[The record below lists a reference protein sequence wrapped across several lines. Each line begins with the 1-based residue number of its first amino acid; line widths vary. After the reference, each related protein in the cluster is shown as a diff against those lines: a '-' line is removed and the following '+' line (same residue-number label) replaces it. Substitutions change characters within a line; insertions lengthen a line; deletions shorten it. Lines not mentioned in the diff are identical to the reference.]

1 MPNSIDRK
9 KAKKIFSWSVID
21 QSMLSLTTF
30 TTLAFGVRN
39 LIPADYSIIT
49 GAYLI
54 FFSLNIFCSGLFFS
68 VAAPRLKFAQ
78 NPKEFLSEIYTNFLI
93 FSVAIIFPILCILL
107 IYDLIDKEDL
117 LLGAVFI
124 IVTLTGEGF
133 RRILHLLNEPFQAA
147 LMNST
152 ILSSRI
158 AGFLIIENFS
168 LSSFLFLLIL
178 TSLIPFILFI
188 LKAKFPLSFSRRHI
202 GGYFFYSKWNFFAA
216 IPTILTV
223 HAPVMLA
230 SSFIGPIAMSVLVSL
245 RSITTFTNV
254 FVGLFDTAIPI
265 LHSAGYKLKV
275 ESLIFIF
282 YFLTSLIIFK
292 YGDLLLDLL
301 FGSRFSDFRIEL
313 LLLWILSGLY
323 MIIRLRL
330 VKLRAR
336 FVRKIEFYSFALGA
350 IVMASFFLIFP
361 MNTIAAIVL
370 VMLATYLTILILLYS
385 KKLPR

>member
-1 MPNSIDRK
+1 VSYSIDRK
-9 KAKKIFSWSVID
+9 KAKEIFSWSVID
-21 QSMLSLTTF
+21 QSLLSLTTF
-30 TTLAFGVRN
+30 ITIAFGVRN
-39 LIPADYSIIT
+39 LIPEEYSIIA
-49 GAYLI
+49 GVYLV

-78 NPKEFLSEIYTNFLI
+78 NPKEFLSEIYTYFLI
-93 FSVAIIFPILCILL
+93 FSAAIIFSIICILL
-107 IYDLIDKEDL
+107 IYDFIDKEDL
-117 LLGAVFI
+117 FLGAVFI
-124 IVTLTGEGF
+124 LVTISGEGF
-133 RRILHLLNEPFQAA
+133 RRILYLLNEPFQAA

-158 AGFLIIENFS
+158 ACFLIIETFT
-168 LSSFLFLLIL
+168 LSSFLLFLIL
-178 TSLIPFILFI
+178 TSLVPFVLFI
-188 LKAKFPLSFSRRHI
+188 FKAKFPLSFSHRHI
-202 GGYFFYSKWNFFAA
+202 DGYFFYSKWNFFAA
-216 IPTILTV
+216 IPIILTV

-230 SSFIGPIAMSVLVSL
+230 SSFIGPIAMSVLVTL
-245 RSITTFTNV
+245 RSITNFTNV

-265 LHSAGYKLKV
+265 LHSAGFKLKV
-275 ESLIFIF
+275 EGLIFIF
-282 YFLTSLIIFK
+282 YFITSLIIFE
-292 YGDLLLDLL
+292 YGDLLLGLL

-323 MIIRLRL
+323 MMIRLRL

-370 VMLATYLTILILLYS
+370 VMLATYLTILIFLYS

>member
-1 MPNSIDRK
+1 VSYSIDRK
-9 KAKKIFSWSVID
+9 KAKEIFSWSVID
-21 QSMLSLTTF
+21 QSLLSLTTF
-30 TTLAFGVRN
+30 ITIAFGVRN
-39 LIPADYSIIT
+39 LIPEEYSIIA
-49 GAYLI
+49 GVYLV

-78 NPKEFLSEIYTNFLI
+78 NPKEFLSEIYTYFLI
-93 FSVAIIFPILCILL
+93 FSAAIIFSIICILL
-107 IYDLIDKEDL
+107 IYDFIDKEDL
-117 LLGAVFI
+117 FLGAVFI
-124 IVTLTGEGF
+124 LVTISGEGF
-133 RRILHLLNEPFQAA
+133 RRILYLLNEPFQAA

-158 AGFLIIENFS
+158 ACFLIIETFT
-168 LSSFLFLLIL
+168 LSSFLLFLIL
-178 TSLIPFILFI
+178 TSLVPFVLFI
-188 LKAKFPLSFSRRHI
+188 FKAKFPLSFSHRHI
-202 GGYFFYSKWNFFAA
+202 DGYFFYSKWNFFAA
-216 IPTILTV
+216 IPIILTV

-230 SSFIGPIAMSVLVSL
+230 SSFIGPIAMSVLVTL
-245 RSITTFTNV
+245 RSITNFTNV

-265 LHSAGYKLKV
+265 LHSAGFKLKV
-275 ESLIFIF
+275 EGLIFIF
-282 YFLTSLIIFK
+282 YFITSLIIFE
-292 YGDLLLDLL
+292 YGDLLLGLL

-323 MIIRLRL
+323 MMIRLRL

-350 IVMASFFLIFP
+350 IVMALFFLIFP

>member
-1 MPNSIDRK
+1 VAHSIDRK

-39 LIPADYSIIT
+39 LIPAEYSIIT

-93 FSVAIIFPILCILL
+93 FAAAIIFSILCILL
-107 IYDLIDKEDL
+107 IYDFIDKEDL

-124 IVTLTGEGF
+124 LVTLTGEGF

-158 AGFLIIENFS
+158 AGLLTIETFT
-168 LSSFLFLLIL
+168 LSSFLVLLIL
-178 TSLIPFILFI
+178 TSLIPSVFFIF
-188 LKAKFPLSFSRRHI
+188 KSKFPLSFSRRHI

-216 IPTILTV
+216 IPIIFTV
-223 HAPVMLA
+223 HLPFMLA
-230 SSFIGPIAMSVLVSL
+230 SSLISPLAMSILVSL
-245 RSITTFTNV
+245 RSITNFTNI
-254 FVGLFDTAIPI
+254 FIGLFDTVIPI
-265 LHSAGYKLKV
+265 FHSAGFKLKI
-275 ESLIFIF
+275 EILIYIF
-282 YFLTSLIIFK
+282 YFATSIFIYK
-292 YGDLLLDLL
+292 FGNSVLDLL
-301 FGSRFSDFRIEL
+301 FGSSFSKFWFEL
-313 LLLWILSGLY
+313 LLIWLLSGLNVL
-323 MIIRLRL
+323 INLRL
-330 VKLRAR
+330 VKLRER
-336 FVRKIEFYSFALGA
+336 LVRKVEFFSFSLGV
-350 IVMASFFLIFP
+350 IVSTLCFLFFSVDSVREILIIMIISYF
-361 MNTIAAIVL
+361 TVL
-370 VMLATYLTILILLYS
+370 VSLHKIKIS
-385 KKLPR
+385 

>member
-1 MPNSIDRK
+1 MSYSIDRK
-9 KAKKIFSWSVID
+9 KAKEIFSWSVID
-21 QSMLSLTTF
+21 QSLLSLTTF
-30 TTLAFGVRN
+30 ITIAFGVRN
-39 LIPADYSIIT
+39 LIPEEYSIIA
-49 GAYLI
+49 GVYLV

-78 NPKEFLSEIYTNFLI
+78 NPKEFLSEIYTYFLI
-93 FSVAIIFPILCILL
+93 FSAAIIFSIICILL
-107 IYDLIDKEDL
+107 IYDFIDKEDL
-117 LLGAVFI
+117 FLGAVFI
-124 IVTLTGEGF
+124 LVTISGEGF
-133 RRILHLLNEPFQAA
+133 RRILYLLNEPFQAA

-158 AGFLIIENFS
+158 ACFLIIETFT
-168 LSSFLFLLIL
+168 LSSFLLFLIL
-178 TSLIPFILFI
+178 TSLVPFVLFI
-188 LKAKFPLSFSRRHI
+188 FKAKFPLSFSHRHI
-202 GGYFFYSKWNFFAA
+202 DGYFFYSKWNFFAA
-216 IPTILTV
+216 IPIILTV

-230 SSFIGPIAMSVLVSL
+230 SSFIGPIAMSVLVTL
-245 RSITTFTNV
+245 RSITNFTNV

-265 LHSAGYKLKV
+265 LHSAGFKLKV
-275 ESLIFIF
+275 EGLIFIF
-282 YFLTSLIIFK
+282 YFITSLIIFE
-292 YGDLLLDLL
+292 YGDLLLGLL

-323 MIIRLRL
+323 MMIRLRL

-350 IVMASFFLIFP
+350 IVMALFFLIFP
-361 MNTIAAIVL
+361 MNSIAEIVL

>member
-1 MPNSIDRK
+1 MAHSIDRK

-39 LIPADYSIIT
+39 LIPAEYSIIT

-93 FSVAIIFPILCILL
+93 FAAAIIFSILCILL
-107 IYDLIDKEDL
+107 IYDFIDKEDL

-124 IVTLTGEGF
+124 LVTLTGEGF

-158 AGFLIIENFS
+158 AGLLTIETFT
-168 LSSFLFLLIL
+168 LSSFLVLLIL
-178 TSLIPFILFI
+178 TSLIPSVFFIF
-188 LKAKFPLSFSRRHI
+188 KSKFLLSFSRRHI

-216 IPTILTV
+216 IPIIFTV
-223 HAPVMLA
+223 HLPFMLA
-230 SSFIGPIAMSVLVSL
+230 TSLISPLAMSILVSL
-245 RSITTFTNV
+245 RSITNFTNI
-254 FVGLFDTAIPI
+254 FIGLFDTVIPI
-265 LHSAGYKLKV
+265 FHSAGFKLKI
-275 ESLIFIF
+275 ETLIYIF
-282 YFLTSLIIFK
+282 YFATSIFIYK
-292 YGDLLLDLL
+292 FGNSVLDLLL
-301 FGSRFSDFRIEL
+301 GSSFSKFWFEL
-313 LLLWILSGLY
+313 LLIWLLNGLNVL
-323 MIIRLRL
+323 INLRL
-330 VKLRAR
+330 VKLRER
-336 FVRKIEFYSFALGA
+336 LVRKVEFFSFSLGV
-350 IVMASFFLIFP
+350 IVSTLCFLFFSVDSVLEILIIMIISYF
-361 MNTIAAIVL
+361 TVL
-370 VMLATYLTILILLYS
+370 VSLHKIKIS
-385 KKLPR
+385 

>member
-1 MPNSIDRK
+1 VSYSIDRK
-9 KAKKIFSWSVID
+9 KAKEIFSWSVID
-21 QSMLSLTTF
+21 QSLLSLTTF
-30 TTLAFGVRN
+30 ITIAFGVRN
-39 LIPADYSIIT
+39 LIPEEYSIIA
-49 GAYLI
+49 GVYLV

-78 NPKEFLSEIYTNFLI
+78 NPKEFLSEIYTYFLI
-93 FSVAIIFPILCILL
+93 FSAAIIFSIICILL
-107 IYDLIDKEDL
+107 IYDFIDKEDL
-117 LLGAVFI
+117 FLGAVFI
-124 IVTLTGEGF
+124 LVTISGEGF
-133 RRILHLLNEPFQAA
+133 RRILYLLNEPFQAA

-158 AGFLIIENFS
+158 ACFLIIETFT
-168 LSSFLFLLIL
+168 LSSFLLFLIL
-178 TSLIPFILFI
+178 TSLVPFVLFI
-188 LKAKFPLSFSRRHI
+188 FKAKFPLSFSHRHI
-202 GGYFFYSKWNFFAA
+202 DGYFFYSKWNFFAA
-216 IPTILTV
+216 IPIILTV

-230 SSFIGPIAMSVLVSL
+230 SSFIGPIAMSVLVTL
-245 RSITTFTNV
+245 RSITNFTNV

-265 LHSAGYKLKV
+265 LHSAGFKLKV
-275 ESLIFIF
+275 EGLIFIF
-282 YFLTSLIIFK
+282 YFITSLIIFE
-292 YGDLLLDLL
+292 YGDLLLGLL

-323 MIIRLRL
+323 MMIRLRL

-350 IVMASFFLIFP
+350 IVMALFFLIFP
-361 MNTIAAIVL
+361 MNSIAEIVL